1 MNPELP
7 SVSTIRVDKPGKSK
21 FAPSIGGRKSAST
34 PASTAQTPAKSTAR
48 TVEEASPTYS
58 NEDPEIVLENE
69 EIYDPKESIY
79 EESETHASK
88 PQGTRIQSV
97 ATRRQTPSTI
107 TTSSSPQVK
116 LPDAPKNAAMLGAEA
131 GESSTAHKRTMAY
144 FLKDSGQGREMPTAG
159 SASGSAGSLSP
170 GRRVVNLKKI
180 KAPRSNA
187 TTALAPQVRVVDGAI
202 VFDEQAAAVAA
213 PAITDDLDQQL
224 EYVDEADGQG
234 RHLTSATY
242 AKRSGSNRWNAA
254 ETDFFYEALS
264 MCGTDF
270 SLIQT
275 LFPHRTRAQV
285 KGKFKIEER
294 ASPERVAQALRS
306 RKPYDSSLK
315 ERIQAT
321 IPSTNKK

>member
-34 PASTAQTPAKSTAR
+34 SASASQTPAKNASR
-48 TVEEASPTYS
+48 TLEVSAVTIDDE
-58 NEDPEIVLENE
+58 PEIHLENE
-69 EIYDPKESIY
+69 EIYDPKESLH
-79 EESETHASK
+79 EASETHTSK

-97 ATRRQTPSTI
+97 ATRRQAPAA
-107 TTSSSPQVK
+107 TTSTSTSQVK
-116 LPDAPKNAAMLGAEA
+116 LPGAPKNAAMLGTEA
-131 GESSTAHKRTMAY
+131 GESSTSQKRTMAY

-159 SASGSAGSLSP
+159 SASGSPGSVSP

-242 AKRSGSNRWNAA
+242 AKRSGSNRWNSS

-306 RKPYDSSLK
+306 RKPYDSTLK

-321 IPSTNKK
+321 IAPTNKK